1 MISPVCGRGKRHK
14 KQRES
19 RAGGVARA
27 EGKRQVMER
36 NRVPGDSRAAAG
48 AAVQEKPEKRRQ
60 AGWERTERTDFSAR
74 TSERA
79 ARPERR
85 SRRQSREA
93 ARQARLRARCTA
105 ASAALLCA
113 LLGGTFLF
121 KGPLAG
127 SVHGLTAWRTAGAE
141 EAQAAGGFAGKDSGS
156 KDSFALENAVLAK
169 SAGAE
174 EPSDGNGEREGIYL
188 NDTAPGGDG
197 SQAQGR
203 AVSGEAGEEP
213 EINQLDSALTMANS
227 FADTEDRIVILENG
241 VNLRADSQTSSR
253 IIAQLQ
259 AGDVLERTGENEEW
273 SRVLY
278 NGITGYVS
286 SQFAEVQKTAEISEE
301 AVPGADS
308 PAGEGVEEDSL
319 VRAASEGEAQPVSNG
334 RIVVLDAG
342 HQGKENAG
350 KEPAGPDSSAMRQKM
365 PAGAVGTSLGLKE
378 SDVTLAIAKKA
389 ERILS
394 ERGYQVI
401 MARKSNDVNVSCSER
416 AELANQNGAGALIHI
431 HAHSQESAAVSGV
444 LATCQSSQNPY
455 NSSLSGRSYSLSRSV
470 SENVS
475 QAAGANNR
483 GVQQTDTLSEINW
496 SQVPVTVLEVGFLSN
511 RQEELLL
518 SQDEYQERI
527 ALGIA
532 NGIDQF
538 FASGQ

>member
-1 MISPVCGRGKRHK
+1 MISPVCSRGKNYKR
-14 KQRES
+14 QRKS
-19 RAGGVARA
+19 RAGGTART

-36 NRVPGDSRAAAG
+36 NRVPGESRPAAG
-48 AAVQEKPEKRRQ
+48 AAVQEKPGKRQ
-60 AGWERTERTDFSAR
+60 EAGLERTVRSDFSAR
-74 TSERA
+74 RAGGA

-93 ARQARLRARCTA
+93 ARRARLRARCTA
-105 ASAALLCA
+105 ASAALVCA
-113 LLGGTFLF
+113 LLGGTLLF

-127 SVHGLTAWRTAGAE
+127 SVHGMTWRTAGAE
-141 EAQAAGGFAGKDSGS
+141 EAQAAGGSAGKDSGGNGGPV
-156 KDSFALENAVLAK
+156 LENRALAGN
-169 SAGAE
+169 AGAGGFA
-174 EPSDGNGEREGIYL
+174 DGGETQEGIYL

-286 SQFAEVQKTAEISEE
+286 SQFTEVQKTAELSEE
-301 AVPGADS
+301 AVPGADA

-319 VRAASEGEAQPVSNG
+319 VHAASEGEAQPVSNG

-401 MARKSNDVNVSCSER
+401 MARKSNDVNISCSER
-416 AELANQNGAGALIHI
+416 AELANQSGAGALIHI
-431 HAHSQESAAVSGV
+431 HAHSQESSAVSGV
-444 LATCQSSQNPY
+444 LATCQSSGNPY